1 MKRLDK
7 MKKYLGVVT
16 VVLVLLLTSCSSNDL
31 DKALNKMEKLDSYTM
46 RLVNYDVPLFGDIEM
61 VVRIDGE
68 YMMMNM
74 EALSD
79 YDFYSKIVDGQIYDC
94 QYTSEATCEW
104 GDEPSEE
111 QGNVLYHEYFDAD
124 DFEVNEEGIWYQV
137 SEKIETEDEDLY
149 IKEAV
154 IVVSDDGYIA
164 SIYFQLVS
172 NGNPTTVGIDY
183 SDINNTTITLP
194 GEE

>member
-1 MKRLDK
+1 

-16 VVLVLLLTSCSSNDL
+16 IVLVLLLTSCSSNDL

-46 RLVNYDVPLFGDIEM
+46 RLVNYDVPVFGDIEM
-61 VVRIDGE
+61 IVRVDDDIMSMNIIEYTFYYKLIDGLIHDCE
-68 YMMMNM
+68 YT
-74 EALSD
+74 E
-79 YDFYSKIVDGQIYDC
+79 
-94 QYTSEATCEW
+94 EATCEW

-111 QGNVLYHEYFDAD
+111 QGNVLYHEYFDGD
-124 DFEVNEEGIWYQV
+124 DFEVNEDGIWYQV

-154 IVVSDDGYIA
+154 IVVDEDGYIA

-183 SDINNTTITLP
+183 SDINNTIITLP